1 MRRILTLLVVCG
13 LLSSVA
19 YAVPTIK
26 YISKGPGNWGGGG
39 PFTFELVTDPIGSYG
54 VGDQFIT
61 FCVEA
66 NESLE
71 DKPYFYAI
79 LNTEAV
85 LGGVGGGSPDPLD
98 ARTAY
103 IYNKWLDN
111 GVYDDEDLNNDVQR
125 AIWYIENEWSNWGT
139 PDNWLDDGGSLVLEA
154 QEAVDTGA
162 WSGLGNIRVL
172 NLYTIN
178 EDGSLGDLRQDV
190 LIRIPAPG
198 ALVLG
203 GLGIGLVGWLRRRQS
218 L

>member
-39 PFTFELVTDPIGSYG
+39 PFTFELVTDPIGNYG

-66 NESLE
+66 NESLQ

-98 ARTAY
+98 FRTAY
-103 IYNKWLDN
+103 IYNWWLDN
-111 GVYDDEDLNNDVQR
+111 GVYNDGALNGDVQR
-125 AIWYIENEWSNWGT
+125 AIWYIEDEITDTQLDTYGGR
-139 PDNWLDDGGSLVLEA
+139 WLVDAA
-154 QEAVDTGA
+154 QDALDSGA
-162 WSGLGNIRVL
+162 WSGLGNIRIL
-172 NLYTIN
+172 NLYTTTD
-178 EDGSLGDLRQDV
+178 DGSLGELRQDV